1 MSWKPLTGCISRY
14 AKPDGVTR
22 WLPGSGEAFHCLL
35 ELGERGN
42 VPHIATNEDK
52 VWQQMRF
59 RERPDERL
67 EPLLINYR
75 ALRPQKDKA

>member
-1 MSWKPLTGCISRY
+1 MLSEHEPGLKGKP
-14 AKPDGVTR
+14 
-22 WLPGSGEAFHCLL
+22 
-35 ELGERGN
+35 GERDN

-59 RERPDERL
+59 REKPDERL
-67 EPLLINYR
+67 EPLLTNYR